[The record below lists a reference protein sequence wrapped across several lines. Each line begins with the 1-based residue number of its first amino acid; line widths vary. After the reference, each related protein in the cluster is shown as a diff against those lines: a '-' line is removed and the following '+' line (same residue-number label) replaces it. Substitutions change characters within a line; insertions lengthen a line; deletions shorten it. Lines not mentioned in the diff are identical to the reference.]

1 MDSETHEV
9 ITETLITP
17 VEPVKADVEV
27 LKFVNLALVQN
38 GLPALQDLRVSN
50 ETDEP
55 LKNVVCAFVSDDGF
69 IVPNQL
75 TFKEVEAHG
84 SVGAHN
90 VGVLLNQRRIS
101 EVRSEPATGTVKMT
115 VTVGGEVKCEKTY
128 PMTILPVDQWLG
140 VRPYAELLSAY
151 VLPNADL
158 VCRLQAETA
167 KEIESATGR
176 SSLEGYQSGKRRAL
190 EICAAIYAAIQKL
203 GISYCN
209 PPSSFGQPGQKIRL
223 PDEIEKYKLATC
235 IETSLLMAAVME
247 KCELHPVLI
256 LIKGHCY
263 VGCHLVEEMFEDVIT
278 LTAQALRKR
287 AELDEFVAIETT
299 KVTSDLPFNEAEKM
313 GRDHL
318 DDDTTFTCAI
328 DVVRSRES
336 GIRPL
341 TFGSGFESNYVA
353 SGRSVE
359 AEDNGDVRRLQESVD
374 LSTLKQAVTTQSRV
388 ERWTQKLLDFTARNP
403 LLNIPRTSRR
413 VIRLMCSNVGDLE
426 DKIAANK
433 TIAIRSIAEAMGEK
447 ALDDLLNGR
456 MTRDGCR
463 GIVEAELSHQRLCV
477 MMPPREV
484 RRRLGDLLLEA
495 RTQLEESG
503 VNTLFLT
510 LGELQW
516 TEPGSGANRK
526 SYRAPILM
534 VPVRLERSSMAE
546 GVKMYRLDEETTLNA
561 TLIEF
566 LRAEFDLT
574 LPGLDPLPTDDS
586 GVDVPL
592 VLQIFRQAVK
602 QKDGW
607 EVFDDSTVGCFSFGK
622 FVMWK
627 DMTERVDELKKS
639 PLVNHLIGGGG
650 CFEDGVEVFP
660 ANEVS
665 KYFRPGE
672 LFCPVSYDSSQ
683 LTAVLYS
690 ELGKSFVL
698 HGPPG
703 TGKSQTITNIIAHNL
718 ARGRRVLFVSEKKA
732 ALDVVKERLDRIGLT
747 PFCLELHS
755 NKTEKNRFYSQI
767 KEALNVPEAA
777 MPGEWESVV
786 VDFEKCRGELNDY
799 IQSLHQVYPNGFTA
813 YNCFSRAIQ
822 YGADAH
828 PELLAFDCLAQTRE
842 EYREVRGVVQAL
854 IDDFRGVSED
864 AVKTTPE
871 LKIETW
877 SPVLER
883 QLKAA
888 AERLVE
894 VGMALI
900 APLEAVM
907 RPVGLTDAWTK
918 PVLDGLVPVFAMLI
932 KRGKLSKRF
941 VSGQELTSS
950 LLRELCDLEN
960 AIRSNADG
968 LGAYKLDKLEELDF
982 DGLERRLVENAQSF
996 VLVRFLKNRSLLKEL
1011 SGIVKLGGGKL
1022 TVEKLSDDLP
1032 KMREYVR
1039 LRREFAEKAGCSAD
1053 ESVDLPQ
1060 DLNENLGRLVDGWP
1074 GFCAAYDKLLEFV
1087 YEESLDP
1094 DVRRIEGA
1102 CRELT
1107 ENIADLRNVLRYR
1120 KTKARAIELGV
1131 GPLVDYIV
1139 REDDGRLDILRVFDD
1154 SYAGKMLDAILCQS
1168 SVLAEFT
1175 GLGQEERIARFRE
1188 LDRKYTELSKK
1199 VIFATLAAGLPRR
1212 RRGPCPEGTELG
1224 MLKRECE
1231 KKSRQKAV
1239 RQILA
1244 ESKTLIPT
1252 LKPCFLM
1259 SPLSVAQYLP
1269 VDSAPFDLIVFDE
1282 ASQIPVWDAIGVIAR
1297 GKQLIVVG
1305 DPKQMPPTSF
1315 FQKGESD
1322 TDDDENEVVE
1332 DQESILDECLVA
1344 GVFSTY
1350 LNWHYRS
1357 RHEALIAFSN
1367 EHYYSNKLCT
1377 FPAAVSSPRLGVKFV
1392 FVPDGKFTKTGKG
1405 PRVNEIE
1412 AKALVDYI
1420 CTEVRKADYK
1430 PRTIGVVT
1438 FSMPQ
1443 QKLIRTML
1451 DERRSADPVLEKLL
1465 PEEGP
1470 GAYFVKNLENVQ
1482 GDESDVILFS
1492 VGYAPDER
1500 GKFTM
1505 NFGPLNLSGGE
1516 RRLNVAV
1523 TRAKEQVIVF
1533 SSIHGSQIDAGEGGR
1548 TRAVGAGHLKAFLE
1562 YAERGNAV
1570 AAGVSADAPDQNF
1583 SNVVAAFLREK
1594 GYKVERNV
1602 GCSEYRIDV
1611 AVRNPDDPSRY
1622 LMGVECDGPAY
1633 ADQRTAQD
1641 RDVNRAGVLK
1651 GLGWHICRVWSV
1663 DWAFDRARSEQHLVD
1678 LIEAARAVPE
1688 PKTEHPADD
1697 EIKTDVSESAKE
1709 DETAPASAVRCV
1721 HPEYKVWKSGS
1732 IYLHEYFYE
1741 PSSRP
1746 QIAQMLADVIE
1757 TEGPIY
1763 ENVLRKRVC
1772 KAWGLTRMTENVQRV
1787 FDAATP
1793 SDVTVT
1799 EHETGRVYW
1808 PKGTEAAAYR
1818 EFRVPSDDP
1827 DSRRALE
1834 EIPPEELMSAMCE
1847 ILGDLGGCHQDE
1859 LYRETLKQFG
1869 LSALTTKA
1877 RKFLD
1882 VALALLQSSGMI

>member
-1 MDSETHEV
+1 MDTEEANAEMTVTLHEP
-9 ITETLITP
+9 IR
-17 VEPVKADVEV
+17 ADVDV
-27 LKFVNLALVQN
+27 LKFVSLALVQN
-38 GLPALQDLRVSN
+38 GLPALQGLRVSN
-50 ETDEP
+50 ETDETM
-55 LKNVVCAFVSDDGF
+55 KDVVCAFSSDDGF
-69 IVPNQL
+69 IVPSQL
-75 TFKEVEAHG
+75 AFKEIGPHG
-84 SVGAHN
+84 SVGSHN
-90 VGVLLNQRRIS
+90 VGVLLNQRRIV

-115 VTVGGEVKCEKTY
+115 VSVASEVRCEKIYT
-128 PMTILPVDQWLG
+128 MTILPVDQWLG
-140 VRPYAELLSAY
+140 VKPYAELLSAY

-158 VCRLQAETA
+158 VCRLQAEAA
-167 KEIESATGR
+167 KEIEKSTGT

-190 EICAAIYAAIQKL
+190 EICAAIYSAIQKL

-209 PPSSFGQPGQKIRL
+209 PPASFGQPGQKIRL

-247 KCELHPVLI
+247 KCELHPVLV

-278 LTAQALRKR
+278 PTVQALRKR
-287 AELDEFVAIETT
+287 AVLDEFVAIETT
-299 KVTSDLPFNEAEKM
+299 KVTSDLPFNEAEKI

-318 DDDTTFTCAI
+318 DDDATFTCAI

-341 TFGSGFESNYVA
+341 SFGSGFETNYIA
-353 SGRSVE
+353 TGRTVD
-359 AEDNGDVRRLQESVD
+359 AEDNGDVRKLQESVD
-374 LSTLKQAVTTQSRV
+374 LSTLKQAATTQSRID
-388 ERWTQKLLDFTARNP
+388 RWTQKLLDFSARNR
-403 LLNIPRTSRR
+403 LLNIPRTSRQ
-413 VIRLMCSNVGDLE
+413 VIRLMCSSVGDLE

-433 TIAIRSIAEAMGEK
+433 TITIRSIADSMGEK

-456 MTRDGCR
+456 MTKDQCR
-463 GIVEAELSHQRLCV
+463 SIVDAELSHQRLCV

-484 RRRLGDLLLEA
+484 HRRLTDLLHDA
-495 RTQLEESG
+495 RTELEESG

-510 LGELQW
+510 IGELQW
-516 TEPGSGANRK
+516 KEPGSGANRK

-546 GVKMYRLDEETTLNA
+546 GVKMYRLDEETTLNT

-566 LRAEFDLT
+566 LRTQFDLT

-586 GVDVPL
+586 GVDVQL

-602 QKDGW
+602 EKDGW
-607 EVFDDSTVGCFSFGK
+607 EVFDEATVGCFSFGK

-665 KYFRPGE
+665 KHLKPGE

-755 NKTEKNRFYSQI
+755 NKTEKNKFYAQL
-767 KEALNVPEAA
+767 KEALSVPETA
-777 MPGEWESVV
+777 MPGEWNAVV
-786 VDFEKCRGELNDY
+786 GDFEKYRCELNGY
-799 IQSLHQVYPNGFTA
+799 IQALHQVYPNGLTA
-813 YNCFSRAIQ
+813 YNCFSRTIQ

-828 PELLAFDCLAQTRE
+828 PELLSFDCLAQSRD
-842 EYREVRGVVQAL
+842 EYRDARNVVQEL
-854 IDDFRGVSED
+854 INDFRGVSED
-864 AVKTTPE
+864 ALQTTPE
-871 LKIETW
+871 LKIENW
-877 SPVLER
+877 SPVIER

-894 VGMALI
+894 ASKEIVI
-900 APLEAVM
+900 PLEMVI
-907 RPVGLTDAWTK
+907 RTVGLTGAWAKTELDALIPILAK
-918 PVLDGLVPVFAMLI
+918 LGKAQKVP
-932 KRGKLSKRF
+932 KRI
-941 VSGQELTSS
+941 VSGQEMPSS
-950 LLRELCDLEN
+950 LLRELCALED
-960 AIRSNADG
+960 AIRSNVDN
-968 LGAYKLDKLEELDF
+968 LGAYKLDKLGELDF
-982 DGLERRLVENAQSF
+982 DGIEQRLAENAQAF
-996 VLVRFLKNRSLLKEL
+996 FLLRFFKNGSLLKEL
-1011 SGIVKLGGGKL
+1011 SGIVKVGGGKL
-1022 TVEKLSDDLP
+1022 TVQKLTNDLP
-1032 KMREYVR
+1032 KMHEYVR
-1039 LRREFAEKAGCSAD
+1039 LHREFAEKAGCASDDLAD
-1053 ESVDLPQ
+1053 TPKELTENIGCLVDLWS
-1060 DLNENLGRLVDGWP
+1060 E
-1074 GFCAAYDKLLEFV
+1074 FCTRYDQMLE
-1087 YEESLDP
+1087 YAHEQSLAS
-1094 DVRRIEGA
+1094 DVRRIEESSKG
-1102 CRELT
+1102 LT

-1131 GPLVDYIV
+1131 GAFVDYIV
-1139 REDDGRLDILRVFDD
+1139 REDDGKLDILRVFDD
-1154 SYAGKMLDAILCQS
+1154 SYAGKMLDAILNQTP
-1168 SVLAEFT
+1168 VLAEFT
-1175 GLGQEERIARFRE
+1175 GLSQEDRISRFRQ
-1188 LDRKYTELSKK
+1188 LDRKYTTLSRK
-1199 VIFATLAAGLPRR
+1199 VIFAKLAATLPRR
-1212 RRGPCPEGTELG
+1212 RSGPCPEGTELG

-1244 ESKTLIPT
+1244 ESKMLIPT

-1315 FQKGESD
+1315 FQKGDVETDEETDESIA
-1322 TDDDENEVVE
+1322 

-1392 FVPDGKFTKTGKG
+1392 FVPDGKFVKTGKG
-1405 PRVNEIE
+1405 PRVNEVE

-1451 DERRSADPVLEKLL
+1451 DERRSTDPVLEKLL
-1465 PEEGP
+1465 PEEGL
-1470 GAYFVKNLENVQ
+1470 GSYFVKNLENVQ

-1492 VGYAPDER
+1492 VGYAPDEH

-1562 YAERGNAV
+1562 YAERGNALVV
-1570 AAGVSADAPDQNF
+1570 AAPADACNENF
-1583 SNVVAAFLREK
+1583 SNVVTAFLKEK
-1594 GYKVERNV
+1594 GYIVDRNV

-1622 LMGVECDGPAY
+1622 LMGVECDGPTY

-1651 GLGWHICRVWSV
+1651 GLGWHTCRVWSV
-1663 DWAFDRARSEQHLVD
+1663 DWAFDRARSEQHLVE
-1678 LIEAARAVPE
+1678 LIEAARVAPE
-1688 PKTEHPADD
+1688 PEPERSAEEEAQTSTVD
-1697 EIKTDVSESAKE
+1697 SAKDAE
-1709 DETAPASAVRCV
+1709 KESSKVAKRI
-1721 HPEYKVWKSGS
+1721 HPEYKVWKSDS
-1732 IYLHEYFYE
+1732 IFLHEYFYE
-1741 PSSRP
+1741 PSSRSR
-1746 QIAQMLADVIE
+1746 ITQMLSAVIE
-1757 TEGPIY
+1757 MEGPIY

-1772 KAWGLTRMTENVQRV
+1772 KAWGLTRMTENVHRV

-1793 SDVTVT
+1793 GDVVVT
-1799 EHETGRVYW
+1799 DHETGKVYW
-1808 PKGTEAAAYR
+1808 PKGTEASSYR
-1818 EFRVPSDDP
+1818 EFRVPSGDP
-1827 DSRRALE
+1827 NTKRSLE
-1834 EIPPEELMSAMCE
+1834 EIPPQELMNAMCE
-1847 ILGDLGGCHQDE
+1847 ILTDLGGSHQDE
-1859 LYRETLKQFG
+1859 LYRETIKLFG
-1869 LSALTTKA
+1869 LSTLTAKA

-1882 VALALLQSSGMI
+1882 VAFALLQSSGLI